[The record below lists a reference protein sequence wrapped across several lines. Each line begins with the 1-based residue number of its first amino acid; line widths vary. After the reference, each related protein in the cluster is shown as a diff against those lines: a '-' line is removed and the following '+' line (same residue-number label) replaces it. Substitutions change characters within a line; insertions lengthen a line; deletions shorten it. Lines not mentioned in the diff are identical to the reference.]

1 MSQITEDKWH
11 IIFTLFCHS
20 CFMFW
25 KREGNSIAVAFD
37 KAREETLKLRNNPF
51 KPKGEPVN
59 LKALQKWGKQYNQSV
74 VETMYEYEKDDSIG
88 DLRLCQHC
96 GFPILEGYYIF
107 GDFFCCDQCA
117 IDGSYHGD
125 KKQFEQD
132 LQEAEDQ
139 NNPIWSDVYW
149 SQWDDPIDE

>member
-1 MSQITEDKWH
+1 MSQITEDKWQ

-25 KREGNSIAVAFD
+25 KREGNPIAVAFD

-51 KPKGEPVN
+51 KPQGEPVN
-59 LKALQKWGKQYNQSV
+59 VKALHKWGERYNQSV

-96 GFPILEGYYIF
+96 GFPIFEGYYIF

-117 IDGSYHGD
+117 IDGSYNGD

-132 LQEAEDQ
+132 LHEAEDQ
-139 NNPIWSDVYW
+139 NSSIWSDVYW